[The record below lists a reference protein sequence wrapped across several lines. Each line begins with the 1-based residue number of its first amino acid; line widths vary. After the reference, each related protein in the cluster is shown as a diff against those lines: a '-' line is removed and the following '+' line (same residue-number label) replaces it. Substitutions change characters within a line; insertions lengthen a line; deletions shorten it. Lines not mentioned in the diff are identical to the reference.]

1 MKQDGKVLYYI
12 FLSIGIVMMLI
23 SAAIFYYQY
32 RATSNLIHT
41 TGVIVDTEWRR
52 GNPHARGT
60 KRNKATWRPVVA
72 FRPTPDYTFI
82 FKSKSGSSLYE
93 NSEGETVEVI
103 YPPGQP
109 HQAKIYSAWMN
120 FFKWG
125 LIGLFG
131 IIFSAASLLIR
142 PSVKNKK
149 KKRKVQ

>member
-32 RATSNLIHT
+32 RSTSNVIHT
-41 TGVIVDTEWRR
+41 TGIIVDTELRR
-52 GNPHARGT
+52 SNPNAKGT

-72 FRPTPDYTFI
+72 FRPTPDYTLI
-82 FKSKSGSSLYE
+82 FKSKFGNSLYE
-93 NSEGETVEVI
+93 NSEGETVDVI

-109 HQAKIYSAWMN
+109 HQARIHSPWMN

-125 LIGLFG
+125 FLGLIG
-131 IIFSAASLLIR
+131 IIFTACSQLIR
-142 PSVKNKK
+142 PSSK
-149 KKRKVQ
+149 KKRRVVQ